1 MNTTRFANRL
11 GAFLLVL
18 ALAVVLLCPT
28 ALAEAASGWQEIDG
42 KMQHFGAD
50 GTAHETQTVDTRTC
64 TTDGYALTTCKTC
77 GATHRGALLHYTG
90 HTWDTQYVCTR
101 CGTRGRNIADTEVTT
116 GYAVYSGGSA
126 TCAVTVMYQGE
137 TLTVRADDTDAD
149 GRLTYTNN
157 THVGLGTVTICGLR
171 DYYGTV
177 SAQYAIL
184 PATVRDV
191 TAVEIGQRQIRLSW
205 PAVAGAEHYRI
216 EMSADGET
224 WTELPLTARTS
235 YTVTGLNGATAYRF
249 RVRGCTAVD
258 GVWYTSPYA
267 SGEVRGTTLP
277 AGQFAPSELLG
288 GVRAQV
294 DGQTVSDRIVDG
306 ERYLF
311 LPASAD
317 LHSLA
322 LAVVT
327 QNCTAPT
334 VELCGDLDTQQTG
347 GTVDVPALAEVHGG
361 CRDLRILINGAAA
374 GTVHVMQSA
383 ELNALYITRDAAGA
397 ARLRAVAPDGTAA
410 YDGALTQLTASG
422 AEKPSYDITLAQAS
436 DLAGSGASGTR
447 WALCAEGSDA
457 TLLHGKCF
465 RDFAAA
471 LGVACPADGDWADLY
486 DNGVY
491 CGTYLVR
498 AVSGTP
504 DTVCTARGAV
514 LCAQDNTARIG
525 AVYPAFEDAVY
536 AQTADGSYSGY
547 NAATGKYY
555 YEYCDLTSLV
565 QVCLLQSLA
574 SNADASDAALVFDQ
588 DASGLLRAGLAGDMT
603 LTCGTGR
610 TTCIAPEDDF
620 VNGRYLITALL
631 RIPGFRA
638 AVCNYYHT
646 VFLPQAQ
653 RLTADGGAIRAAAG
667 RVTASA
673 AMNFTQWP
681 LVRAADPDAAAR
693 FWPAGTTHAD
703 TVDDMTGWLCARLAH
718 LSAAYDHTWDAGVV
732 TVAPTCTAA
741 GTRVYTGDT
750 GATMTETVPPAGHT
764 PERIPAV
771 APTCTAAGRTEGSRC
786 AVCGEIL
793 TAPETVPA
801 GHRYVN
807 DVCTVCGV
815 WSPDSP
821 PCPGGETC
829 PGSRF
834 VDMPS
839 TSNWAHTGIDFVLR
853 HGLLGGTSATTFSPN
868 IQLTR
873 AMLVQIL
880 YHIDGEPDVAEGSAF
895 TDVRADAWYAHAVT
909 WAAANGIAGGVG
921 GGRFDPGGAVTRE
934 QTAAILRQYARYR
947 GCDVSAGTDLS
958 AYADADSVSS
968 YAREAMAW
976 AVAERLIGGSTVDGR
991 AYLMPQG
998 AATRAQFATILMQY
1012 IRNVIRP

>member
-1 MNTTRFANRL
+1 MNMTRFANRL
-11 GAFLLVL
+11 GALLL
-18 ALAVVLLCPT
+18 AAAMAAALLCPT

-42 KMQHFGAD
+42 RMQHFGAD

-77 GATHRGALLHYTG
+77 GATYRGALLHYTG
-90 HTWDTQYVCTR
+90 HTWDAQHVCTR
-101 CGTRGRNIADTEVTT
+101 CGTQGRNIADAEVTT
-116 GYAVYSGGSA
+116 GYTVYSGGSA
-126 TCAVTVMYQGE
+126 TCAVTVTYQGE
-137 TLTVRADDTDAD
+137 PLTVRADDTDAD
-149 GRLTYTNN
+149 GRLTYTDN

-184 PATVRDV
+184 PATVRDAA
-191 TAVEIGQRQIRLSW
+191 AVEIGQRQIRLSW
-205 PAVAGAEHYRI
+205 PAVAGAEHYRV

-224 WTELPLTARTS
+224 WTELPMTARTA
-235 YTVTGLNGATAYRF
+235 YTVTGLDGATAYRF
-249 RVRGCTAVD
+249 RLRGCTNVD

-267 SGEVRGTTLP
+267 SNEVRATTLP

-311 LPASAD
+311 LPARAD

-322 LAVVT
+322 LTVDT

-334 VELCGDLDTQQTG
+334 VELCGELGTQQPG
-347 GTVDVPALAEVHGG
+347 GAVDVPALAAVRGG
-361 CRDLRILINGAAA
+361 ARELTIRINGAAA

-383 ELNALYITRDAAGA
+383 GLNALYITRDAAGA
-397 ARLRAVAPDGTAA
+397 ARLRAVAPDGTAV

-422 AEKPSYDITLAQAS
+422 DEKPSYDITLAQAS
-436 DLAGSGASGTR
+436 DLAGGASGTR
-447 WALCAEGSDA
+447 WSLCAEDSDA
-457 TLLHGKCF
+457 TLLHGKCL
-465 RDFAAA
+465 RDFAAG
-471 LGVACPADGDWADLY
+471 LGAAAPAAGDWADLY
-486 DNGVY
+486 DDGVY

-498 AVSGTP
+498 AASDAPAAVH
-504 DTVCTARGAV
+504 TARGAV
-514 LCAQDNTARIG
+514 LCAQDDAAGLG
-525 AVYPAFEDAVY
+525 AAYPAFEDAVY
-536 AQTADGSYSGY
+536 AQAADGSCNGY

-574 SNADASDAALVFDQ
+574 SNADAADAVLLFYQ
-588 DASGLLRAGLAGDMT
+588 DASGLLHAGLAGDMT

-610 TTCIAPEDDF
+610 TARIAPEDDF

-638 AVCNYYHT
+638 AVSNYYHT

-667 RVTASA
+667 RITASA
-673 AMNFTQWP
+673 AMNFTFRP
-681 LVRAADPDAAAR
+681 LVRTADPDAAAR
-693 FWPAGTTHAD
+693 LWPAGTTHAD
-703 TVDDMTGWLCARLAH
+703 TVDAMTAWLDARLTH

-732 TVAPTCTAA
+732 TAAPTCTAA
-741 GTRVYTGDT
+741 STRVYTSDT
-750 GATMTETVPPAGHT
+750 GATMTETVPPTGHT
-764 PERIPAV
+764 PEVIPAV
-771 APTCTAAGRTEGSRC
+771 APTCTTDGRTEGSRC
-786 AVCGEIL
+786 AVCGVIL

-807 DVCTVCGV
+807 DVCTVCGA
-815 WSPDSP
+815 WAPDSP

-834 VDMPS
+834 TDMPS

-853 HGLLGGTSATTFSPN
+853 HGLLGGTSATTFSPDAR
-868 IQLTR
+868 LTR

-880 YHIDGEPDVAEGSAF
+880 YHMDGEPDVAAGSAF
-895 TDVRADAWYAHAVT
+895 TDVSADAWYAHAVT
-909 WAAANGIAGGVG
+909 WAVTNGIAGGVG
-921 GGRFDPGGAVTRE
+921 GGCFDPNGAVTRE

-947 GCDVSAGTDLS
+947 GCDVSAGADLS

-976 AVAERLIGGSTVDGR
+976 AVAERLIGGATVDGR
-991 AYLMPQG
+991 TYLMPRG
-998 AATRAQFATILMQY
+998 ATTRAQFATILMQY
-1012 IRNVIRP
+1012 VRNVIRP